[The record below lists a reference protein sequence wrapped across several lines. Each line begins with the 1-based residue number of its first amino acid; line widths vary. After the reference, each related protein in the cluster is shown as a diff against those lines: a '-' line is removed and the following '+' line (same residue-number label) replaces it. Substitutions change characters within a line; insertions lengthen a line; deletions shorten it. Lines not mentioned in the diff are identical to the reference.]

1 MLINLDK
8 LKQAL
13 DIESEYRYIDIQGR
27 QKTFSQFIKSEIKK
41 EMKNSKS
48 NPRWAILYETFDVYP
63 YSGVAERRRA
73 IEQLIKIVKLELKR
87 ENMSK
92 KNPSK

>member
-48 NPRWAILYETFDVYP
+48 NPRWAI
-63 YSGVAERRRA
+63 
-73 IEQLIKIVKLELKR
+73 
-87 ENMSK
+87 
-92 KNPSK
+92 